1 MRIAIATDKG
11 FVSAHFGRCP
21 SYTIVDIEE
30 GKVTKSEEI
39 ANPGHSPGFLP
50 GFLADKGVSVVIA
63 GGMGPRAKG
72 HFAENNIQVITG
84 VQGKVEEVIERFV
97 RQEIRPGQDLCEHGG
112 EHQPGDKPCHHD
124 SEEEKPG
131 QLIGKICITSKGPDL
146 EAEVEDVFGRAPYFI
161 FVEPETMEF
170 EAYKNPA
177 VEEAHGVGIQSAQ
190 LMAEKGVKAVLI
202 GGQVG
207 PNARRV
213 LEAAEIHVIIV
224 NGGTVKEAI
233 ESLKGN

>member
-30 GKVTKSEEI
+30 GKVIKSEEI

-50 GFLADKGVSVVIA
+50 RFLADKGVDVIIA

-112 EHQPGDKPCHHD
+112 EHQHHHEPFD
-124 SEEEKPG
+124 HDFPQEKPG

-146 EAEVEDVFGRAPYFI
+146 EAEVEDVFGRAAYFI

-213 LEAAEIHVIIV
+213 LEAAGIHVIIV
-224 NGGTVKEAI
+224 NGGTVKEVI
-233 ESLKGN
+233 EGLKRN